1 MRPRPRRRAVQ
12 KGFTT
17 VKKLLITG
25 LLVGLIG
32 CQASTPS
39 GTGTRRTTTVMPPA
53 TQAETPKDAAKE
65 PSKEMK
71 EAPKEPAKE
80 APKDTPKDT
89 PKTGE
94 KEVPP
99 KS

>member
-1 MRPRPRRRAVQ
+1 M
-12 KGFTT
+12 
-17 VKKLLITG
+17 TG
-25 LLVGLIG
+25 ALVGLIG

-39 GTGTRRTTTVMPPA
+39 GTGTRKTTTVSPPPA
-53 TQAETPKDAAKE
+53 THTEMPKEPVKE

-80 APKDTPKDT
+80 APKEAPKAA

>member
-1 MRPRPRRRAVQ
+1 M
-12 KGFTT
+12 
-17 VKKLLITG
+17 KKLLITG
-25 LLVGLIG
+25 VLVGLIG

-39 GTGTRRTTTVMPPA
+39 GTTKKAGPTLPPA
-53 TQAETPKDAAKE
+53 PVTPAETPKEAAKE
-65 PSKEMK
+65 APKDV
-71 EAPKEPAKE
+71 PKEPAKE
-80 APKDTPKDT
+80 APKEA